1 MEYNFSES
9 IKGLK
14 PSIIREIFKFTA
26 DPEVIAFSAGNPAP
40 EAFPA
45 QEIAKISAEVLEQTP
60 VKALQYS
67 ITEGYFPLREAL
79 KERLKEKFNIGRGF
93 DELIMASGAQQGIYL
108 TTKVLCNEGDTVIC
122 ESPSFIGSLNAFR
135 SFGLKLCGIGM
146 EEDGMSIEALER
158 ALKVEKNAR
167 IIYTIPN
174 FQNPSGITM
183 SFEKRRAL
191 LELAK
196 KYNVIILED
205 NPYGDLRFEGEDVA
219 SIKSMDE
226 EGHVVYCGTFSKVLS
241 PGMRVGYVIAPAPI
255 VSKIVVAKQVSDVH
269 TNILAQIVAKRFMT
283 EYDFDGHIEKIS
295 KMYGE
300 RCNFM
305 AKQIDR
311 FLAPSVSYVKPQG
324 GLFIWCNLPQ
334 GVDMLDFC
342 RRAVQNKVAVV
353 PGSAFMMSES
363 EPCSSFRL
371 NFSTPSFE
379 QIEKGVEILGKVL
392 REML

>member
-1 MEYNFSES
+1 MEYNFSER

-45 QEIAKISAEVLEQTP
+45 KEIAKISAEVLEKTP
-60 VKALQYS
+60 VKALQYN
-67 ITEGYFPLREAL
+67 ITEGYYPLREAL
-79 KERLKEKFNIGRGF
+79 KERLAKKYGIGRDF
-93 DELIMASGAQQGIYL
+93 DELIVVSGAQQGIYL

-135 SFGLKLCGIGM
+135 SYGLKLCGIEV
-146 EEDGMSIEALER
+146 EEDGINIEALER
-158 ALKVEKNAR
+158 ALKQQKNVKM
-167 IIYTIPN
+167 IYTIPN
-174 FQNPSGITM
+174 FQNPSGVTM
-183 SFEKRRAL
+183 SLEKRRAML
-191 LELAK
+191 ALAK

-205 NPYGDLRFEGEDVA
+205 NPYGDLRFEGEHVA

-226 EGHVVYCGTFSKVLS
+226 DGVVVYCGTFSKVLS
-241 PGMRVGYVIAPAPI
+241 PGMRVGYVSAPAEI

-269 TNILAQIVAKRFMT
+269 TNILAQIVAKRYMT
-283 EYDFDGHIEKIS
+283 EFDFDGHIERIS

-300 RCNFM
+300 RCSFM
-305 AKQIDR
+305 AKQIDK
-311 FLAPSVSYVKPQG
+311 FLAPQVRYVKPQG
-324 GLFIWCNLPQ
+324 GLFIWCDLPE

-342 RRAVQNKVAVV
+342 RRAVKNKVAVV

-363 EPCSSFRL
+363 EPCGSFRL
-371 NFSTPSFE
+371 NFSTPSME

-392 REML
+392 KEML